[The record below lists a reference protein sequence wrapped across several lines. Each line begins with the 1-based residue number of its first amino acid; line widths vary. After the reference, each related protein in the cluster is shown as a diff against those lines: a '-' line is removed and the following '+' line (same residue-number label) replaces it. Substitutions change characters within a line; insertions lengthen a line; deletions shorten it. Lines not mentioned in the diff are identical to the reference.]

1 MTEIKMTLFSHS
13 RKHLIVNTTLPQ
25 YDLEQIQGSCFLF
38 TYDKI
43 KEKSPKLL
51 GFFVCFVFVYFVLW
65 CQYGFSYQNECED
78 LHSQTLVLEL
88 KSNVSCLHH
97 GSETSLTLSI
107 AVSGTS
113 SERVIVMKL

>member
-51 GFFVCFVFVYFVLW
+51 GFLFVLFLFTL
-65 CQYGFSYQNECED
+65 CYGVNTGFPIKMNVKTYI
-78 LHSQTLVLEL
+78 L
-88 KSNVSCLHH
+88 KL
-97 GSETSLTLSI
+97 
-107 AVSGTS
+107 
-113 SERVIVMKL
+113 